1 MNIKEE
7 IVNCLKHFFNKRAQ
21 QYGLEMVFLYG
32 SWARGFP
39 REDSDVDIAIVFA
52 NENGTDDQFFRYLND
67 ISLSL
72 SRQLG
77 REVNSIAIQSD
88 FSKPMLYYN
97 AIVLGIPVFVKDSDK
112 YIRLRNEA
120 VFQMED
126 FTLFGIDWQVR
137 ITKKNLE
144 GLKHG

>member
-1 MNIKEE
+1 MNTKEE
-7 IVNCLKHFFNKRAQ
+7 IVNCLKHFFNKKAQ

-39 REDSDVDIAIVFA
+39 KEDSDVDIAIVFT
-52 NENGTDDQFFRYLND
+52 NENGTDDELIRYLND

-72 SRQLG
+72 SKEDG
-77 REVNSIAIQSD
+77 REVNSIAIQLD
-88 FSKPMLYYN
+88 FNKPMLYYN
-97 AIVLGIPVFVKDSDK
+97 AIVLGIPVFIKDGDN

-126 FTLFGIDWQVR
+126 FNLFGIDWQVR
-137 ITKKNLE
+137 ITRKNLE
-144 GLKHG
+144 ELKHG

>member
-1 MNIKEE
+1 MNTKEE
-7 IVNCLKHFFNKRAQ
+7 IVNCLKNFFNKKAL

-39 REDSDVDIAIVFA
+39 KENSDVDIAIVFTK
-52 NENGTDDQFFRYLND
+52 ENGSDDELFRYLND

-72 SRQLG
+72 SKELG

-88 FSKPMLYYN
+88 FNKPMLYYN
-97 AIVLGIPVFVKDSDK
+97 AIVLGIPVFIKDSDK
-112 YIRLRNEA
+112 YLRLRNEA

-126 FTLFGIDWQVR
+126 FNLFGIDWQVR
-137 ITKKNLE
+137 ITRKNLE
-144 GLKHG
+144 ELKHG

>member
-1 MNIKEE
+1 MITKEE
-7 IVNCLKHFFNKRAQ
+7 MVNYLTNFFKKRAQ

-39 REDSDVDIAIVFA
+39 KEDSDVDIAIVFTK
-52 NENGTDDQFFRYLND
+52 ENGVGDELFRYLNG

-72 SRQLG
+72 SKELG
-77 REVNSIAIQSD
+77 REVNTIAIQSD
-88 FSKPMLYYN
+88 FNKPMLYYN
-97 AIVLGIPVFVKDSDK
+97 AIILGIPVFIKDSDK

-126 FTLFGIDWQVR
+126 FNLYGIDWQVR
-137 ITKKNLE
+137 ITRKNLE
-144 GLKHG
+144 ELKHG

>member
-1 MNIKEE
+1 MNTKEK
-7 IVNCLKHFFNKRAQ
+7 IVNYLRNFFNKKAQ

-39 REDSDVDIAIVFA
+39 KEDSDVDIAIVFT
-52 NENGTDDQFFRYLND
+52 NENGADDELFRYLND

-72 SRQLG
+72 SRELG

-88 FSKPMLYYN
+88 FNKPMLYYN
-97 AIVLGIPVFVKDSDK
+97 AIVLGIPVFIKDSDK

-126 FTLFGIDWQVR
+126 FNLFGVDWQVR
-137 ITKKNLE
+137 VTRKNLE
-144 GLKHG
+144 ELKHG

>member
-1 MNIKEE
+1 MNTKEE
-7 IVNCLKHFFNKRAQ
+7 IVNCLKNFFNKKAQ

-39 REDSDVDIAIVFA
+39 KEESDVDIAIVFA
-52 NENGTDDQFFRYLND
+52 NENGTDDELFCYLND
-67 ISLSL
+67 ISLSV
-72 SRQLG
+72 SKELG

-88 FSKPMLYYN
+88 FNKPMLYYN
-97 AIVLGIPVFVKDSDK
+97 AIVLGIPVFIKDGDN

-126 FTLFGIDWQVR
+126 FNLFGIDWQVR
-137 ITKKNLE
+137 ITRKNLE
-144 GLKHG
+144 ELKHG

>member
-1 MNIKEE
+1 MDTKEE
-7 IVNCLKHFFNKRAQ
+7 IVNCLKTFFNKKAQ

-39 REDSDVDIAIVFA
+39 KEDSDVDIAIVFT
-52 NENGTDDQFFRYLND
+52 NENGGDDELFRYLND

-72 SRQLG
+72 SRELG

-88 FSKPMLYYN
+88 FNKPMLYYN
-97 AIVLGIPVFVKDSDK
+97 AIVLGIPVFIKDSDI

-126 FTLFGIDWQVR
+126 FNLFGIDWQVR
-137 ITKKNLE
+137 ITRRNLE
-144 GLKHG
+144 ELKHG